1 MAERQKAPWHGI
13 PRQEIPWFPTV
24 DPQACIGCSLCFV
37 TCGRG
42 VYDMRERKAVA
53 IEPYECM
60 VGCTTCALVCPT
72 EAIVFPDR
80 AIVQRVEREHQIL
93 KVVRDEAQAKQTQ
106 QSALM
111 ARATAED
118 AVAKLDSRVHFEV
131 AGAFGEKRFL
141 VQLEDFLEGQSLDI
155 LHLKLEVP
163 TVRGAHEGAPAFLSF
178 EVTSTQQADI
188 QGFLPGLRD
197 LIRRNDLVLIR
208 EAKA

>member
-1 MAERQKAPWHGI
+1 MAEPQKALWHGI

-42 VYDMRERKAVA
+42 VYDLQERKAVTLK
-53 IEPYECM
+53 PYECM
-60 VGCTTCALVCPT
+60 VGCTTCAMVCPT
-72 EAIVFPDR
+72 DAIAFPDR
-80 AIVQRVEREHQIL
+80 AVVQRVEREHQIL
-93 KVVRDEAQAKQTQ
+93 KAVREEAKAKKTK

-118 AVAKLDSRVHFEV
+118 AVAKVDSRVHFEV
-131 AGAFGEKRFL
+131 AGLFGEKRFL
-141 VQLEDFLEGQSLDI
+141 VQLEEFLEDHPLDI
-155 LHLKLEVP
+155 LQLKLEVP

-188 QGFLPGLRD
+188 QNLLPGLRD
-197 LIRRNDLVLIR
+197 LIRRNDLVLIQ
-208 EAKA
+208 EARA